1 MTTPLAA
8 SRRVKDNRFFQSR
21 VEIGPPALP
30 ALPGQAAKG
39 QAAKGEKTAT
49 QVDLEE
55 DAEIKAFLHEQGPL
69 ADGVRRV
76 ILAIRKKRREL
87 GNEWDVR
94 GAIAHFVQAYQ
105 YAVPHA
111 DKEYVRGMNLALK
124 VYLSQKEAI

>member
-1 MTTPLAA
+1 MSEPLAA
-8 SRRVKDNRFFQSR
+8 SRRVKDNRFFQNR

-30 ALPGQAAKG
+30 PLPG
-39 QAAKGEKTAT
+39 QAAKGEKTPA
-49 QVDLEE
+49 QLAIEE
-55 DAEIKAFLHEQGPL
+55 DAEIKGFLHEQGPV

-76 ILAIRKKRREL
+76 LIAIRQKRREL

-105 YAVPHA
+105 HAVPHA

-124 VYLSQKEAI
+124 VYLSQKEAV

>member
-1 MTTPLAA
+1 MSTPLAA
-8 SRRVKDNRFFQSR
+8 SRRVKENRFFQSR

-39 QAAKGEKTAT
+39 EKTAA
-49 QVDLEE
+49 QAAIEE
-55 DAEIKAFLHEQGPL
+55 DAEIKAFLHETGPV

-76 ILAIRKKRREL
+76 LMAIRQKRREL
-87 GNEWDVR
+87 QNEWDVR

-105 YAVPHA
+105 HAVPHA

-124 VYLSQKEAI
+124 VYLSQKEAT

>member
-1 MTTPLAA
+1 MSSPLAA
-8 SRRVKDNRFFQSR
+8 SRRVKDNRFFQNR

-30 ALPGQAAKG
+30 PLPGQAAKG
-39 QAAKGEKTAT
+39 AKTPEQAAI
-49 QVDLEE
+49 EE
-55 DAEIKAFLHEQGPL
+55 DAEIKSFLHETGPL

-76 ILAIRKKRREL
+76 LMAIRQKRREL

-94 GAIAHFVQAYQ
+94 GAVAHFVQAYQ

-124 VYLSQKEAI
+124 VYLSQPEVA

>member
-1 MTTPLAA
+1 MSEPLAA
-8 SRRVKDNRFFQSR
+8 SRRVKDNRFFQNR

-30 ALPGQAAKG
+30 PLPGQG
-39 QAAKGEKTAT
+39 VQKGEKTPA
-49 QVDLEE
+49 QIDLEE
-55 DAEIKAFLHEQGPL
+55 DAEIKGFLHEQGQV

-76 ILAIRKKRREL
+76 LQAVRRKRKEL

-94 GAIAHFVQAYQ
+94 GAVAHFVQAYQ
-105 YAVPHA
+105 HAVPHA

>member
-8 SRRVKDNRFFQSR
+8 SRRVKDNRFFQTR

-30 ALPGQAAKG
+30 QLPGQAAKG
-39 QAAKGEKTAT
+39 APKTEA
-49 QVDLEE
+49 QVALEE
-55 DAEIKAFLHEQGPL
+55 DAEIKGFLHETGPV

-76 ILAIRKKRREL
+76 LLAVRQKRREL

-94 GAIAHFVQAYQ
+94 GAVAHFVQAYQ
-105 YAVPHA
+105 HAVPHA

-124 VYLSQKEAI
+124 VYLSQKEAV